1 MKKYNIYKCSLQH
14 MSTELPMAIEKY
26 NIDYNIANRNGVKMG
41 VLAEKIYFESK
52 SKSANIPFCHTM
64 EGQAFGSK
72 VELDY
77 INGNRI
83 VEFPIEKLVDID
95 KMSVG
100 DLQNDTINVVFEA
113 IEYLKN
119 KSIPVTV
126 NVVGPVTL
134 ATSILPIEE
143 VYKGMAKSTNDT
155 KNLFQLIED
164 FLVEYIN
171 KIIDLDVDLL
181 SYADPTGTLDIL
193 GAKLYKK
200 VAGPSFLRVLE
211 RINFKSDMKIHICPK
226 TSTSLLA
233 VDLIEED
240 ENGRFFGGS
249 CISSDRSI
257 SGSRYS
263 VKWKEDIKCSFH

>member
-1 MKKYNIYKCSLQH
+1 MNKYNIYKCSLQH
-14 MSTELPMAIEKY
+14 IPTELSMAIERY

-41 VLAEKIYFESK
+41 RLAEKIYFESK

-72 VELDY
+72 VKLDY
-77 INGNRI
+77 VNGNRI
-83 VEFPIEKLVDID
+83 VEFPIDKLVDID
-95 KMSVG
+95 KIPVA
-100 DLQNDTINVVFEA
+100 DLQNDKINVVFDA

-143 VYKGMAKSTNDT
+143 IYKGMAKSTDDT
-155 KNLFQLIED
+155 KKLFQLIED

-171 KIIDLDVDLL
+171 KIVDLEVDLL

-193 GAKLYKK
+193 GVKLYKK

-211 RINFKSDMKIHICPK
+211 KIDSKSNTKIHICPK

-233 VDLIEED
+233 VDLI
-240 ENGRFFGGS
+240 
-249 CISSDRSI
+249 
-257 SGSRYS
+257 
-263 VKWKEDIKCSFH
+263 